1 MEHIAEI
8 LLRSADSKAAPSF
21 PAEAPTAW
29 LKIVEIKIQGSVAIG
44 IRSSEEMDSKIR
56 FVPLFPS
63 SWNIW

>member
-1 MEHIAEI
+1 MHPPIC
-8 LLRSADSKAAPSF
+8 KAAPSF